1 MKSVKAKNIGLD
13 KEHTMKKPKLK
24 YFICYTPDGDFVV
37 RARDHDAAWVLANE
51 YDLDITEL
59 KEATAFK

>member
-1 MKSVKAKNIGLD
+1 
-13 KEHTMKKPKLK
+13 MKKPKLK

-37 RARDHDAAWVLANE
+37 RAPDHDAAWVLANE

-59 KEATAFK
+59 KEVTAFK